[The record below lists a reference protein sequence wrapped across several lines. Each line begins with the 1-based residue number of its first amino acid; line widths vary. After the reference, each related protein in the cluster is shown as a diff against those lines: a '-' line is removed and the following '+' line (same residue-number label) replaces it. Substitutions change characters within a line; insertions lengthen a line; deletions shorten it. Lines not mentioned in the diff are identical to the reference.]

1 MSETIKDYE
10 LVGSQPSY
18 YSAKVRACLQY
29 KRLPYREIGS
39 NIETISQRVIPETG
53 DHLFPVI
60 FCPDGEVLKD
70 GCDIV
75 EALEKRHP
83 ERSILPEDP
92 TLATVATLI
101 ETLADEYFAGAM
113 IYYRWVPEDTRIW
126 ALDMFASLGA
136 KGVKDAGLRELA
148 DGMTEGMAAG
158 IQARLPKI
166 GLDREEIQQES
177 IKITHTFCDLLEK
190 HLKDVPFLLGDRPSL
205 ADLGM
210 MNAMWGHLY
219 MDPCEASMYMRR
231 HCTHLSQWLTNMHSA
246 AGISGEGE
254 LYLADTMKEAL
265 AFLGE
270 AYGHSAKALLN
281 AADARIP
288 DMAMNEQV
296 KPGLGKVD
304 TFLLTQELTRPVS
317 TYGAWRLQ
325 RIIDR
330 YKAIPESQKS
340 EADTLLED
348 IGFLG
353 VCNHAPSWRLGKQQF
368 QLYRTK

>member
-1 MSETIKDYE
+1 MSETIQDYE

-113 IYYRWVPEDTRIW
+113 IYYRWVPEDTRTW

-148 DGMTEGMAAG
+148 GGMAEGMAAG
-158 IQARLPKI
+158 VQARLPKI

-177 IKITHTFCDLLEK
+177 IKITHTFCDLLER
-190 HLKDVPFLLGDRPSL
+190 HLKDVPFLLGHRPSL
-205 ADLGM
+205 AYQRM
-210 MNAMWGHLY
+210 MKAMWGHL
-219 MDPCEASMYMRR
+219 
-231 HCTHLSQWLTNMHSA
+231 
-246 AGISGEGE
+246 
-254 LYLADTMKEAL
+254 
-265 AFLGE
+265 
-270 AYGHSAKALLN
+270 
-281 AADARIP
+281 
-288 DMAMNEQV
+288 
-296 KPGLGKVD
+296 
-304 TFLLTQELTRPVS
+304 
-317 TYGAWRLQ
+317 
-325 RIIDR
+325 
-330 YKAIPESQKS
+330 
-340 EADTLLED
+340 
-348 IGFLG
+348 
-353 VCNHAPSWRLGKQQF
+353 
-368 QLYRTK
+368 